1 MPRKPR
7 SKPRSKPGAVNPEGS
22 PSPGNPGNLPGIVG
36 STDNAENAGAAG
48 AAGVAGVAESSGTAK
63 AAGTRTAGTTG
74 NAGSPADQPGTAARG
89 AAVPGPDD
97 PALRAD
103 CANCFAL
110 CCVALP
116 FAASADFAAD
126 KPAGRPCANLR
137 RDDFRCGIHTTLRER
152 GWSGCT
158 VFDCHGAGQKV
169 SQITF
174 GGRDWRGHPGGARRM
189 FEVFPVMRQLH
200 ELLRYLAEALALPA
214 TRTLH
219 GDLRRALRELDGLTR
234 RDAETL
240 LATDVAAV
248 RHEVNTLLLRA
259 GDLVR
264 SEAPGRGGRPRNHR
278 GADLAGARLR
288 DADLRGASLRG
299 ALLIAADLRGADLRS
314 ADVIG
319 ADFRDADLRGADLT
333 GAVFLTQPQ
342 LDAARG
348 DAATRIPPA
357 LRRPAHW

>member
-1 MPRKPR
+1 MA
-7 SKPRSKPGAVNPEGS
+7 PGW
-22 PSPGNPGNLPGIVG
+22 
-36 STDNAENAGAAG
+36 
-48 AAGVAGVAESSGTAK
+48 
-63 AAGTRTAGTTG
+63 
-74 NAGSPADQPGTAARG
+74 
-89 AAVPGPDD
+89 DD

-116 FAASADFAAD
+116 FAASADFAAG

-137 RDDFRCGIHTTLRER
+137 RDDFRCGIHTELRER
-152 GWSGCT
+152 GWPGCT

-174 GGRDWRGHPGGARRM
+174 GGRDWRQHPGNARRM

-200 ELLRYLAEALALPA
+200 ELLRYVAEALALPV

-219 GDLRRALRELDGLTR
+219 GDLRRALRELDDLTH

-248 RHEVNTLLLRA
+248 RREINSLLLRA

-264 SEAPGRGGRPRNHR
+264 AQAPGHGGGHPRNHR
-278 GADLAGARLR
+278 GADLVGARLR
-288 DADLRGASLRG
+288 NADLRGASLRG

-348 DAATRIPPA
+348 DAGTRLPPA
-357 LRRPAHW
+357 LRRPPHW